1 MSQADKAQEAR
12 ARRRRRIRAVISGTP
27 ERPRLTV
34 FRSSKHIYAQVVDD
48 DSGTTLAAASDVGKV
63 AAKAFASADSKLAR
77 AKLVGEAIAKACLAK
92 GITKVVFDRNGYV
105 FRGTDPE
112 NPNSKPTRIAAV
124 AEAAR
129 AAGLDF

>member
-1 MSQADKAQEAR
+1 
-12 ARRRRRIRAVISGTP
+12 
-27 ERPRLTV
+27 V

-48 DSGTTLAAASDVGKV
+48 ETGSTLAAASDVGKA
-63 AAKAFASADSKLAR
+63 AAKVFESAESKVAR

-105 FRGTDPE
+105 FRGSDPE
-112 NPNSKPTRIAAV
+112 KPNSKPTRIAAV